1 MTNYEK
7 LKKAVENGAFK
18 KLTIC
23 SRLGR
28 KLQSDY
34 EYGDKIETLKCELM
48 TAIEID
54 MIDKT
59 TQSLILKS
67 AFDLLCEKLIADEV
81 FKENEKEIESFND
94 FFEII
99 KQIIN

>member
-28 KLQSDY
+28 KLHNDY
-34 EYGDKIETLKCELM
+34 ELENKIDTLKCELM
-48 TAIEID
+48 TAMEMDIL
-54 MIDKT
+54 DKT
-59 TQSLILKS
+59 TQSLIFES

-81 FKENEKEIESFND
+81 FKENEKKIESFDD
-94 FFEII
+94 FLEIMKEII
-99 KQIIN
+99 K

>member
-7 LKKAVENGAFK
+7 LKKAVKGGKFK
-18 KLTIC
+18 RLTIY

-28 KLQSDY
+28 KLHDNY

-48 TAIEID
+48 TAMD
-54 MIDKT
+54 MDILDKT
-59 TQSLILKS
+59 TQSLIFES

-81 FKENEKEIESFND
+81 FKENEKKIESFDD
-94 FFEII
+94 FFEIMKEII
-99 KQIIN
+99 K

>member
-28 KLQSDY
+28 KLHNDY
-34 EYGDKIETLKCELM
+34 ELENKIDTLKCELM
-48 TAIEID
+48 TAMEMDIL
-54 MIDKT
+54 DKT
-59 TQSLILKS
+59 TQSLIFES

-81 FKENEKEIESFND
+81 FKENEKKIESFDD
-94 FFEII
+94 FFEIMKEII
-99 KQIIN
+99 K